1 MSVMPF
7 ATQQMPGRPLGTS
20 YGMEYGP
27 LTVAGPSMEWIL
39 GTLERRRQ
47 ERGPVLE
54 AMRLIRDAYNGDIII
69 PLPEMAKNER
79 PAVANLIVTGI
90 DQTAQR
96 IASVMPSVDCPP
108 LRRGIKVSEE
118 KARTRTMAVQ
128 SWWDANRMPA
138 KMRRR
143 ARWLIGYASA
153 PAVIRPHYTKDIPCW
168 EIRDP
173 LSSYPAPT
181 QDPDDICPPDAIF
194 TYFKSWAWLRNVYPV
209 AMAQLV
215 SQAGNFGTKDIPG
228 NLQFELVE
236 YVDAEC
242 TVLLVLGQKQWGN
255 QYMESMGLSSGS
267 PSIELER
274 VPNRTG
280 MCPAVVPQRITLD
293 RPKGQF
299 DDAVGMYESNARMMA
314 LHMIAVERG
323 IFPDTFLIG
332 RQGETPQFIS
342 GPHDGRSGM
351 VNVVSGGDV
360 KDLTLNPG
368 VMTNNVMDRLERN
381 ERVTS
386 GVPSEYGGESPS
398 NVRTGKRGDAI
409 MTAVTSFPVQ
419 EAQEVL
425 AAALEE
431 ENRRAIAVDRAY
443 FGNRRKS
450 FYLNVKGG
458 AQAVEYVPNEVF
470 EIDANKVTYAM
481 TGTDQNGLVV
491 GGGQRVGLGTMSKR
505 SFMEIDPMVADAEL
519 EHDRVIGEALE
530 AAVLASLQAQAQEGQ
545 IPPGDIA
552 RIAELVV
559 SNKAELFGAIA
570 TAQREAQE
578 RQANAGPQGA
588 PTGPALPGS
597 PEAQPGLAQPGAGAE
612 VPTTAAPPQ
621 GLSNVSDF
629 LQSLRG

>member
-1 MSVMPF
+1 MSVMPIG
-7 ATQQMPGRPLGTS
+7 TQQIPGQPLGAAYNLYS
-20 YGMEYGP
+20 GP
-27 LTVAGPSMEWIL
+27 MTAMGPSPEWIL
-39 GTLERRRQ
+39 GTLERRRM
-47 ERGPVLE
+47 ERGSVLE
-54 AMRLIRDAYNGDIII
+54 AMRLIRDAYNGDLII
-69 PLPEMAKNER
+69 PLPEMNKAER

-96 IASVMPSVDCPP
+96 ISSVMPSVDCPP
-108 LRRGIKVSEE
+108 LRPGIKASEE

-128 SWWDANRMPA
+128 SWWDSCRMPA

-143 ARWLIGYASA
+143 ARYLIGYSSA
-153 PAVIRPHYTKDIPCW
+153 PVVIRPNYSKGIPTW
-168 EIRDP
+168 EVRDP
-173 LSSYPAPT
+173 LSAYPAPT
-181 QDPDDICPPDAIF
+181 QDPDEICPPDAIF
-194 TYFKSWAWLRNVYPV
+194 TYFKSWAWLRSTYPV
-209 AMAQLV
+209 QMAQLLGSNPNV
-215 SQAGNFGTKDIPG
+215 RARDIPG

-236 YVDAEC
+236 YVDAEV

-267 PSIELER
+267 PTVELER
-274 VPNRTG
+274 VPNLTG

-323 IFPDTFLIG
+323 IFPDTYLVG

-342 GPHDGRSGM
+342 GPFDGRSGE
-351 VNVVSGGDV
+351 VNVVTGGEIRDV
-360 KDLTLNPG
+360 NVNPG
-368 VMTNNVMDRLERN
+368 VMTTNIMDRLERN
-381 ERVTS
+381 ERVSS
-386 GVPSEYGGESPS
+386 GVPSEYGGESPT

-409 MTAVTSFPVQ
+409 MAAVTSFPVQ

-431 ENRRAIAVDRAY
+431 ENCRAIATAKAC
-443 FGNRRKS
+443 FGNSRKS
-450 FYLNVKGG
+450 FYVTTKRG
-458 AQAVEYVPNEVF
+458 AQAVEYVPNEAF
-470 EIDANKVTYAM
+470 ETDANKVTYAM
-481 TGTDQNGLVV
+481 VGADQNGLVV

-505 SFMEIDPMVADAEL
+505 TFMEIDPMVSDAEL
-519 EHDRVIGEALE
+519 EHDRVVGEALE
-530 AAVLASLQAQAQEGQ
+530 AAVLASLQAQAQEGA

-559 SNKAELFGAIA
+559 SNKEELFGAIA

-578 RQANAGPQGA
+578 RQANAGAPGT

-597 PEAQPGLAQPGAGAE
+597 PEAQPGLAQPGMGAE

-621 GLSNVSDF
+621 GLANVGDF
-629 LQSLRG
+629 LQALRG